1 MKVLVVVGKMVLVV
15 EVVVA
20 VLVEVD
26 GGVAWDEGNFS
37 CGG

>member
-26 GGVAWDEGNFS
+26 GGVA
-37 CGG
+37 